1 MKKEI
6 KKCCRETVEKLLE
19 RIELEDKGTTIE
31 VPVNQDNLLDKRE
44 LYNMSTQVTASYKKG
59 YNQAVAD
66 LSKIKENLKR
76 ELLDKSYSRV

>member
-66 LSKIKENLKR
+66 LENLKSCYFN
-76 ELLDKSYSRV
+76 DKKLK